1 MRVLLNFIDGAAI
14 VLGASVIVVENV
26 SKFGVDC
33 TDCITLLSVLE
44 SNDGFEEDITGEVVD
59 VALMLDADA

>member
-1 MRVLLNFIDGAAI
+1 MRVLLNFVDGATI
-14 VLGASVIVVENV
+14 VLGASFIVVENV
-26 SKFGVDC
+26 SKFGVGC

-44 SNDGFEEDITGEVVD
+44 SNDGFEEAITGEVVD